1 MRSRW
6 IRGWIGAAAIWL
18 GASGCIDAQAQSG
31 SYPSRPIRLL
41 LPFPAGSPSDLLG
54 RAVGQRLSEQL
65 GTPVVPDNRVGAGGN
80 LGLELA
86 ARAPTDGYTLV
97 VASPGIALSPSLYA
111 KLNYDAERDLA
122 PISRLA
128 AVDNVFLVHPSV
140 PAKNLQEFIALARK
154 HPGKLN
160 YGSGGAGTTNH
171 LANELLKLLTHIDIV
186 HVPYKGATLAA
197 NALLSGEVDEV
208 IVSIP
213 SSLGLIRAGKVRAL
227 AVLADKRV
235 ATLPQVPTSREAGLE
250 GFTMAIWWALYGPAG
265 LPKELQTRLNQETV
279 RALESADFKGRLAT
293 IGFDAW
299 PSSPEELAKFVR
311 AETLR
316 YAKIV
321 KSAGITAQ

>member
-1 MRSRW
+1 MSLQGRVVSW
-6 IRGWIGAAAIWL
+6 VAAAFL
-18 GASGCIDAQAQSG
+18 GLFAAVVQAQAQP
-31 SYPSRPIRLL
+31 YPSRTIRLL
-41 LPFPAGSPSDLLG
+41 LPFPPGSPSDILG
-54 RAVGQRLSEQL
+54 RAVAQRLAEQM
-65 GTPVVPDNRVGAGGN
+65 GVPVVPDNRVGAGGN

-86 ARAPTDGYTLV
+86 ARAPADGYTVV

-111 KLNYDAERDLA
+111 KLNYDTERDLA

-128 AVDNVFLVHPSV
+128 SVDNVFLVHPSI
-140 PAKNLQEFIALARK
+140 PARSLREFIALARK

-171 LANELLKLLTHIDIV
+171 LANELLKLLAKVDIV

-213 SSLGLIRAGKVRAL
+213 SSLGLIRAGRVRPL

-235 ATLPQVPTSREAGLE
+235 PTLPDVPTSAEAGLE
-250 GFTMAIWWALYGPAG
+250 GFTMAIWWALYAPAG

-279 RALESADFKGRLAT
+279 RALQSPDFRAKLAA

-299 PSSPEELAKFVR
+299 PSAPEELTKFVR
-311 AETLR
+311 AEAAR
-316 YAKIV
+316 YATIV
-321 KSAGITAQ
+321 KSAGIKPQ